1 MLRFIAIGKSADWSM
16 VRRAGQEEVYNP
28 SVLTENLTHR
38 IPVREFDGDRPG
50 SLSSDN
56 PWHTS
61 ET

>member
-1 MLRFIAIGKSADWSM
+1 M